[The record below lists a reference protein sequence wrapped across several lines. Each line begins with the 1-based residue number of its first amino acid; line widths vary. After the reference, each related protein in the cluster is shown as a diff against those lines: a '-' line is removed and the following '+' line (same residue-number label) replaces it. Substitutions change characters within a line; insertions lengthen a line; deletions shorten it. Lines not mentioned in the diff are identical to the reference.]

1 MQPLW
6 TDRRFLLFPAVTLL
20 LISTLPAFA
29 QRGGAGSSGAGAS
42 AGSASPGNIG
52 GSTGTRGNTGSI
64 PGTNTPFPNSTTTNP
79 DMNRPIFLSG
89 KVMFDDGTPA
99 NTDIRIER
107 VCSGQPHL
115 ESHTDSKGRFYFQL
129 GQNTMVD
136 TDASDAMMTP
146 IGTPNQQG
154 NGQWASSGRM
164 SGLGGMGSGLFN
176 CELRAA
182 YPGYRS
188 DLVELSTRRS
198 MDDPNVGTIVLH
210 RLQNVKGT
218 TISVTSALAPKK
230 AQKDY
235 EKGMQLA
242 SKGKFDEAEEHFAN
256 AVDLYPK
263 YAIAWYAL
271 GQLQARNNK
280 GDEARKSFENAIS
293 ADKNYVNPYNQLALL
308 SAQGS
313 KWEDAASYSSQVISL
328 NPVEFPSAYWYN
340 ALANYN
346 LKKGDLAEK
355 SARELVKLD
364 TAHKYPEAESLLAQL
379 SLDQGKYPEAAAHL
393 RSYLA
398 LAPNAKNADAL
409 KQMLL
414 KIDQAS
420 AGQQK

>member
-1 MQPLW
+1 
-6 TDRRFLLFPAVTLL
+6 
-20 LISTLPAFA
+20 
-29 QRGGAGSSGAGAS
+29 
-42 AGSASPGNIG
+42 
-52 GSTGTRGNTGSI
+52 
-64 PGTNTPFPNSTTTNP
+64 
-79 DMNRPIFLSG
+79 
-89 KVMFDDGTPA
+89 
-99 NTDIRIER
+99 
-107 VCSGQPHL
+107 
-115 ESHTDSKGRFYFQL
+115 
-129 GQNTMVD
+129 
-136 TDASDAMMTP
+136 
-146 IGTPNQQG
+146 
-154 NGQWASSGRM
+154 
-164 SGLGGMGSGLFN
+164 
-176 CELRAA
+176 
-182 YPGYRS
+182 
-188 DLVELSTRRS
+188 
-198 MDDPNVGTIVLH
+198 
-210 RLQNVKGT
+210 
-218 TISVTSALAPKK
+218 VTSALAPKK

-328 NPVEFPSAYWYN
+328 NPVEFPTAYWYN

-393 RSYLA
+393 RTYLA